1 MDQIRIKGLEIFAHH
16 GVYPEE
22 KEKGQHFFLD
32 AVLYTDT
39 RRAGLTDRLELS
51 TDYGEV
57 CRLMNEVMCAQTY
70 DLIERAAEQ
79 TAQEVLLAFP
89 LIRRLE
95 LELHKPEAP
104 IPLPFGDV
112 SVRIERGWHRAFV
125 AFGSNMGDKEYY
137 LEKGLKELKEHP
149 LCRPV
154 KVSKVYRTTP
164 YGGVEQE
171 DFLNGV
177 MELETLLTPFELLE
191 KLQQV
196 ERQAGRERKVHWG
209 PRTLDLDLLLYDD
222 CVIDT
227 ETLTV
232 PHPDMQNRD
241 FVLAPLCEI
250 APFVRHPF
258 TGKTAKQML
267 EELKHTGEKHVV
279 GTAQNKLD

>member
-39 RRAGLTDRLELS
+39 RRAGLSDELTLS

-125 AFGSNMGDKEYY
+125 AFGSNMGDKEHY

-149 LCRPV
+149 LCRPG
-154 KVSKVYRTTP
+154 KVSQVYRTTP

-196 ERQAGRERKVHWG
+196 ELQAGRERKVHWG

-222 CVIDT
+222 WVIDT
-227 ETLTV
+227 GTLTV

-241 FVLAPLCEI
+241 FVLVPLCEI
-250 APFVRHPF
+250 APWVRHPLI
-258 TGKTAKQML
+258 GKTAKQLL
-267 EELKHTGEKHVV
+267 EELKLRGEKHVV
-279 GTAQNKLD
+279 DGAR

>member
-95 LELHKPEAP
+95 LELPEAFCAWP
-104 IPLPFGDV
+104 GELVQVQGSQPVGRGLWRV
-112 SVRIERGWHRAFV
+112 AESVCA
-125 AFGSNMGDKEYY
+125 
-137 LEKGLKELKEHP
+137 
-149 LCRPV
+149 
-154 KVSKVYRTTP
+154 
-164 YGGVEQE
+164 
-171 DFLNGV
+171 
-177 MELETLLTPFELLE
+177 
-191 KLQQV
+191 
-196 ERQAGRERKVHWG
+196 
-209 PRTLDLDLLLYDD
+209 
-222 CVIDT
+222 
-227 ETLTV
+227 
-232 PHPDMQNRD
+232 
-241 FVLAPLCEI
+241 
-250 APFVRHPF
+250 
-258 TGKTAKQML
+258 L
-267 EELKHTGEKHVV
+267 EETGRYTRLSLCPPD
-279 GTAQNKLD
+279 TAL

>member
-39 RRAGLTDRLELS
+39 RRAGLSDELKLS

-104 IPLPFGDV
+104 IPLSFGDV

-125 AFGSNMGDKEYY
+125 AFGSNMGDKEHY

-149 LCRPV
+149 LCRPG
-154 KVSKVYRTTP
+154 KVSQVYRTTP

-196 ERQAGRERKVHWG
+196 ELQAGRERKVHWG

-222 CVIDT
+222 WVIDT
-227 ETLTV
+227 GTLTV

-241 FVLAPLCEI
+241 FVLVPLCEI
-250 APFVRHPF
+250 APCVRHPLI
-258 TGKTAKQML
+258 GKTAKQLL
-267 EELKHTGEKHVV
+267 EELKLRGEKHVV
-279 GTAQNKLD
+279 DGAR

>member
-112 SVRIERGWHRAFV
+112 SVRIERGWHRR
-125 AFGSNMGDKEYY
+125 S
-137 LEKGLKELKEHP
+137 L
-149 LCRPV
+149 R
-154 KVSKVYRTTP
+154 
-164 YGGVEQE
+164 
-171 DFLNGV
+171 
-177 MELETLLTPFELLE
+177 
-191 KLQQV
+191 
-196 ERQAGRERKVHWG
+196 
-209 PRTLDLDLLLYDD
+209 
-222 CVIDT
+222 
-227 ETLTV
+227 
-232 PHPDMQNRD
+232 
-241 FVLAPLCEI
+241 LAPI
-250 APFVRHPF
+250 W
-258 TGKTAKQML
+258 GIKSIIWK
-267 EELKHTGEKHVV
+267 KG
-279 GTAQNKLD
+279 

>member
-104 IPLPFGDV
+104 IPLPSGMC
-112 SVRIERGWHRAFV
+112 RC
-125 AFGSNMGDKEYY
+125 
-137 LEKGLKELKEHP
+137 GL
-149 LCRPV
+149 
-154 KVSKVYRTTP
+154 S
-164 YGGVEQE
+164 G
-171 DFLNGV
+171 
-177 MELETLLTPFELLE
+177 
-191 KLQQV
+191 
-196 ERQAGRERKVHWG
+196 AGTGRSLR
-209 PRTLDLDLLLYDD
+209 
-222 CVIDT
+222 
-227 ETLTV
+227 
-232 PHPDMQNRD
+232 
-241 FVLAPLCEI
+241 LAPI
-250 APFVRHPF
+250 W
-258 TGKTAKQML
+258 GIKSIIWK
-267 EELKHTGEKHVV
+267 KG
-279 GTAQNKLD
+279 

>member
-70 DLIERAAEQ
+70 DLIEQAAEQ

-137 LEKGLKELKEHP
+137 LEKGLKELKEQQEK
-149 LCRPV
+149 PV
-154 KVSKVYRTTP
+154 SASSSHNILAEASRLIQTTP
-164 YGGVEQE
+164 QT
-171 DFLNGV
+171 F
-177 MELETLLTPFELLE
+177 
-191 KLQQV
+191 
-196 ERQAGRERKVHWG
+196 
-209 PRTLDLDLLLYDD
+209 
-222 CVIDT
+222 
-227 ETLTV
+227 
-232 PHPDMQNRD
+232 
-241 FVLAPLCEI
+241 
-250 APFVRHPF
+250 F
-258 TGKTAKQML
+258 TGKDLADRFFVCERTLSNQFKKAYGKTLYAYQMDVKLEMVRQFLLSQPEVKLHETALNFGFCDEFHMSRTFKRKYGVSPSQYRQENL
-267 EELKHTGEKHVV
+267 GS
-279 GTAQNKLD
+279 

>member
-1 MDQIRIKGLEIFAHH
+1 MWIRYGLRDWKFLRIMEFIRRK
-16 GVYPEE
+16 EE
-22 KEKGQHFFLD
+22 KTRRFLMRW
-32 AVLYTDT
+32 VLYTDT

-196 ERQAGRERKVHWG
+196 ERQAGRERKVLG
-209 PRTLDLDLLLYDD
+209 AADAGSGSAALR
-222 CVIDT
+222 
-227 ETLTV
+227 
-232 PHPDMQNRD
+232 
-241 FVLAPLCEI
+241 
-250 APFVRHPF
+250 
-258 TGKTAKQML
+258 
-267 EELKHTGEKHVV
+267 
-279 GTAQNKLD
+279 

>member
-112 SVRIERGWHRAFV
+112 SVRIERGWHRVFV

-137 LEKGLKELKEHP
+137 LEKG
-149 LCRPV
+149 
-154 KVSKVYRTTP
+154 
-164 YGGVEQE
+164 
-171 DFLNGV
+171 
-177 MELETLLTPFELLE
+177 
-191 KLQQV
+191 
-196 ERQAGRERKVHWG
+196 
-209 PRTLDLDLLLYDD
+209 
-222 CVIDT
+222 
-227 ETLTV
+227 
-232 PHPDMQNRD
+232 
-241 FVLAPLCEI
+241 
-250 APFVRHPF
+250 
-258 TGKTAKQML
+258 
-267 EELKHTGEKHVV
+267 
-279 GTAQNKLD
+279 

>member
-39 RRAGLTDRLELS
+39 RRAGLSDELTLS

-125 AFGSNMGDKEYY
+125 AFGSNMGDKEHY

-149 LCRPV
+149 LCRQG
-154 KVSKVYRTTP
+154 KVSQVYRTTP

-196 ERQAGRERKVHWG
+196 ELQAGRERKVHCC
-209 PRTLDLDLLLYDD
+209 LLY
-222 CVIDT
+222 T
-227 ETLTV
+227 SRRF
-232 PHPDMQNRD
+232 H
-241 FVLAPLCEI
+241 
-250 APFVRHPF
+250 
-258 TGKTAKQML
+258 
-267 EELKHTGEKHVV
+267 
-279 GTAQNKLD
+279 

>member
-1 MDQIRIKGLEIFAHH
+1 M
-16 GVYPEE
+16 
-22 KEKGQHFFLD
+22 
-32 AVLYTDT
+32 
-39 RRAGLTDRLELS
+39 RL
-51 TDYGEV
+51 
-57 CRLMNEVMCAQTY
+57 
-70 DLIERAAEQ
+70 
-79 TAQEVLLAFP
+79 
-89 LIRRLE
+89 
-95 LELHKPEAP
+95 AP
-104 IPLPFGDV
+104 I
-112 SVRIERGWHRAFV
+112 W
-125 AFGSNMGDKEYY
+125 GDKEYY

-267 EELKHTGEKHVV
+267 EELKHNGEKHVV

>member
-1 MDQIRIKGLEIFAHH
+1 MK
-16 GVYPEE
+16 
-22 KEKGQHFFLD
+22 KERDLFSIGEVARALNI
-32 AVLYTDT
+32 T
-39 RRAGLTDRLELS
+39 RRAILYYEEFGLIRPDVKDGATGNRYYTIDTFVKLRTIRILQNLGLS
-51 TDYGEV
+51 LSD
-57 CRLMNEVMCAQTY
+57 
-70 DLIERAAEQ
+70 
-79 TAQEVLLAFP
+79 VLGYFDGDFALAP

-267 EELKHTGEKHVV
+267 EELKHNGEKHVV
-279 GTAQNKLD
+279 DTAQNKLD

>member
-1 MDQIRIKGLEIFAHH
+1 MDQIRIEGLEIFAHH

-39 RRAGLTDRLELS
+39 RRAGLSDELKFS

-125 AFGSNMGDKEYY
+125 AFGSNMGDKEHY

-149 LCRPV
+149 LCRLG
-154 KVSKVYRTTP
+154 KVSQVYRTTP

-196 ERQAGRERKVHWG
+196 ELQAGRERKVHWG

-227 ETLTV
+227 GTLTV

-241 FVLAPLCEI
+241 FVLVPLCEI
-250 APFVRHPF
+250 APWVRHPLI
-258 TGKTAKQML
+258 GKTAKQLL
-267 EELKHTGEKHVV
+267 EELKLKGEKHVV
-279 GTAQNKLD
+279 DGAR